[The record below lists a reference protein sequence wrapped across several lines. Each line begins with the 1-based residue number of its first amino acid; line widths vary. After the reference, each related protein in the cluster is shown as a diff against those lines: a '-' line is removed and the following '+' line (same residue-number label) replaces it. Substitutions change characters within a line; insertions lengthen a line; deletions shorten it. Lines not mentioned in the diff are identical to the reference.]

1 MFTLTSDDLLSV
13 YNQLKDKYPLLMT
26 HTTAVDDGFEG
37 DWPIL
42 VGKAHGQV
50 IWLYEYCGEFV
61 MDVMDAEHTKGTHW
75 HPDDVEGAVKHI
87 VKFMEGKSDYELHPY
102 KQK

>member
-42 VGKAHGQV
+42 VGKAHGQ
-50 IWLYEYCGEFV
+50 IRL
-61 MDVMDAEHTKGTHW
+61 
-75 HPDDVEGAVKHI
+75 
-87 VKFMEGKSDYELHPY
+87 
-102 KQK
+102 